1 MEPKENKKCSS
12 KEHLNNDA
20 KSYCPMCKIYMCNK
34 CDNTHSNLCPNHNQY
49 NIDQDIKVIFTG
61 YCKHENHPNKLEYFC
76 KTHNELCCAACLCKL
91 NMNGDGE
98 HKDCDVCSI
107 KDIKDEK
114 KNALNNNIKK
124 LEEISATFEESI
136 KEIKSLSDKI
146 NKKKEELQKNIQTIF
161 TQIRNELN
169 KREDKILS
177 ETEEKFNKLYFN
189 DDIINISEKL
199 PKRINNSLE
208 KGKEINKDWND
219 NELSILI
226 NNCINIEK
234 TINDINEIKWK
245 IEKSNLNIDTKI
257 IFKPDEEGINNIINT
272 IKNFGEINLENYKKY
287 AFKTCPINA
296 KDEMKFSITGDNN
309 NILTKTGTNQKWY
322 GTICIN
328 ELDKSIEE
336 HIWKIKILKTNNKA
350 IMVGVAPIDFDIN
363 LINNYD
369 NCGWYCYCCDS
380 SLYSGPPFYYSNK
393 SSGLSKINNEII
405 VIMNMKK
412 RTIKF
417 KINNEDKGD
426 SYINIPIDKP
436 IFPAVLLYHQNDS
449 IEITE

>member
-1 MEPKENKKCSS
+1 ME
-12 KEHLNNDA
+12 
-20 KSYCPMCKIYMCNK
+20 
-34 CDNTHSNLCPNHNQY
+34 
-49 NIDQDIKVIFTG
+49 
-61 YCKHENHPNKLEYFC
+61 
-76 KTHNELCCAACLCKL
+76 
-91 NMNGDGE
+91 
-98 HKDCDVCSI
+98 
-107 KDIKDEK
+107 
-114 KNALNNNIKK
+114 
-124 LEEISATFEESI
+124 
-136 KEIKSLSDKI
+136 
-146 NKKKEELQKNIQTIF
+146 
-161 TQIRNELN
+161 
-169 KREDKILS
+169 
-177 ETEEKFNKLYFN
+177 
-189 DDIINISEKL
+189 
-199 PKRINNSLE
+199 
-208 KGKEINKDWND
+208 
-219 NELSILI
+219 
-226 NNCINIEK
+226 
-234 TINDINEIKWK
+234 KWK

-309 NILTKTGTNQKWY
+309 NILTKTGKDGYY

-336 HIWKIKILKTNNKA
+336 HIWKIKILKTNNKN

-363 LINNYD
+363 LERNFEK
-369 NCGWYCYCCDS
+369 CGWYYYCYNS
-380 SLYSGPPFYYSNK
+380 TLYSGPPFNYNNK

-436 IFPAVLLYHQNDS
+436 IFPAVLLYKTNDS

>member
-20 KSYCPMCKIYMCNK
+20 KSYCPICKVYMCNK
-34 CDNTHSNLCPNHNQY
+34 CDIFHSNLCRNHGKY
-49 NIDQDIKVIFTG
+49 NLDQDIKVIFTG
-61 YCKHENHPNKLEYFC
+61 YCKNENHSLKLEYFC

-91 NMNGDGE
+91 NKKGDGE
-98 HKDCDVCSI
+98 HKDCDVCTIEEI
-107 KDIKDEK
+107 KDKKKDD
-114 KNALNNNIKK
+114 LDNNIKK

-146 NKKKEELQKNIQTIF
+146 NKKKEELQKNIQSIF
-161 TQIRNELN
+161 TQIRSELN
-169 KREDKILS
+169 AREDKILS

-309 NILTKTGTNQKWY
+309 NILTKTGKDGYWY

-336 HIWKIKILKTNNKA
+336 HIWKIKILKTNNKN

-363 LINNYD
+363 LKNNYD
-369 NCGWYCYCCDS
+369 KCGWYYYCYDS
-380 SLYSGPPFYYSNK
+380 TLYSGPPFNYSGK
-393 SSGLSKINNEII
+393 KSGLSKINNEII

-436 IFPAVLLYHQNDS
+436 IFPAIILYNTNDS

>member
-20 KSYCPMCKIYMCNK
+20 KSYCPICKVYMCNK
-34 CDNTHSNLCPNHNQY
+34 CDIFHSNLYPNHGQY
-49 NIDQDIKVIFTG
+49 NLDQDMKTIFTG
-61 YCKHENHPNKLEYFC
+61 YCKNENHPNKLEYFC

-91 NMNGDGE
+91 NEKGDGE
-98 HKDCDVCSI
+98 HKDCDVCTIEKI
-107 KDIKDEK
+107 KDK
-114 KNALNNNIKK
+114 KKSALNNNIKK

-146 NKKKEELQKNIQTIF
+146 NKKKEELQKNIQSIF
-161 TQIRNELN
+161 TKIRSELN
-169 KREDKILS
+169 TREDKILS

-309 NILTKTGTNQKWY
+309 NILTKTGKDGYY

-336 HIWKIKILKTNNKA
+336 HIWKIKILKTSNKS
-350 IMVGVAPIDFDIN
+350 IMIGVAPIDFDIN
-363 LINNYD
+363 LVNNYEK
-369 NCGWYCYCCDS
+369 CGWYYFCYNS
-380 SLYSGPPFYYSNK
+380 NLYSGPPFNYNGK
-393 SSGLSKINNEII
+393 SLGLSKINNEII

-436 IFPAVLLYHQNDS
+436 IFPAVLLCNTNDS

>member
-12 KEHLNNDA
+12 KEHLNIDA
-20 KSYCPMCKIYMCNK
+20 KSYCPICKIYMCNK
-34 CDNTHSNLCPNHNQY
+34 CDNAHSNLHPNHNQY
-49 NIDQDIKVIFTG
+49 NIDQDIKALFTG
-61 YCKHENHPNKLEYFC
+61 YCKNENHSLKLEYFC

-91 NMNGDGE
+91 NKKGDGE
-98 HKDCDVCSI
+98 HKDCDVCTIEEI
-107 KDIKDEK
+107 KDKKKDD
-114 KNALNNNIKK
+114 LDNNIKK

-146 NKKKEELQKNIQTIF
+146 NKKKEELQKNIQSIF
-161 TQIRNELN
+161 TQIRSELN

-287 AFKTCPINA
+287 AFKTC
-296 KDEMKFSITGDNN
+296 SITGDNN

-336 HIWKIKILKTNNKA
+336 HIWKIKILKTNNKN

-363 LINNYD
+363 LINNF
-369 NCGWYCYCCDS
+369 NKCGWYCVCHS
-380 SLYSGPPFYYSNK
+380 SNLYSGPPFNYSGK

-436 IFPAVLLYHQNDS
+436 IFPAIILLDPNDS

>member
-20 KSYCPMCKIYMCNK
+20 KSYCPICKVYMCNK
-34 CDNTHSNLCPNHNQY
+34 CDNFHSNLCQNHGQY
-49 NIDQDIKVIFTG
+49 NIDQDLRALFTG

-161 TQIRNELN
+161 TQIRSELN
-169 KREDKILS
+169 TREDKILS

-309 NILTKTGTNQKWY
+309 NILTKTGKDGYWY

-336 HIWKIKILKTNNKA
+336 HIWKIKILKTNSKE

-363 LINNYD
+363 LEDNYEK
-369 NCGWYCYCCDS
+369 CGWYCHCCNS
-380 SLYSGPPFYYSNK
+380 YLYSGPPFNYNYK

-436 IFPAVLLYHQNDS
+436 IFPDIILYDPNDS